1 MKYLKVKNWEKHQH
15 YKDREPTWIK
25 LHRELLNDYQFS
37 LLPDLSKA
45 HLMMIWLLASQTE
58 NKIPNDAR
66 WVSQKIGATEKINL
80 NLLIEQGYLENHC
93 ADTEEK
99 QSLYQPASPET
110 EVETDKEVEIETE
123 TELRDAV
130 ASYNEVAERN
140 GLPKCQKLT
149 SNRVT
154 HLKARLSDCAGMDG
168 WKIALGKLEA
178 SQFLLG
184 ANNNGWKADFDFL
197 LKEKSF
203 TKLMEGGY
211 DRSTKTTPRKKTAFE
226 ETMEAAARA
235 VGGEQ

>member
-1 MKYLKVKNWEKHQH
+1 MRYLKIKNWEKHQH

-66 WVSQKIGATEKINL
+66 WISQKIGATDKIDI
-80 NLLIEQGYLENHC
+80 NLLIAQGYLENHSVG
-93 ADTEEK
+93 TEENK
-99 QSLYQPASPET
+99 SLYQPASPET
-110 EVETDKEVEIETE
+110 EVETEVETQEQ

-130 ASYNEVAERN
+130 AKYNSVAERT

-149 SNRVT
+149 GNRASR
-154 HLKARLSDCAGMDG
+154 LKARLTDCAGIEG
-168 WKIALGKLEA
+168 WQAALEKLEG

-197 LKEKSF
+197 LQEKSF

-211 DRSTKTTPRKKTAFE
+211 DRSTKSPPKKLTAFE
-226 ETMEAAARA
+226 ENMEAAGF
-235 VGGEQ
+235 GGSK

>member
-66 WVSQKIGATEKINL
+66 WISQKIGATDKIDL
-80 NLLIEQGYLENHC
+80 NILISQGYLENHSV
-93 ADTEEK
+93 DTEENK
-99 QSLYQPASPET
+99 SLYQPASPET
-110 EVETDKEVEIETE
+110 EVETEVETQEQ

-130 ASYNEVAERN
+130 AKYNLVAERT

-149 SNRVT
+149 GNRSSR
-154 HLKARLSDCAGMDG
+154 LKARLSDCSGIEG
-168 WKIALGKLEA
+168 WQVALEKLEA

-197 LKEKSF
+197 LQEKSF

-211 DRSTKTTPRKKTAFE
+211 DRSTRDPPRKKTAFE
-226 ETMEAAARA
+226 ENMDAARELI
-235 VGGEQ
+235 GGR